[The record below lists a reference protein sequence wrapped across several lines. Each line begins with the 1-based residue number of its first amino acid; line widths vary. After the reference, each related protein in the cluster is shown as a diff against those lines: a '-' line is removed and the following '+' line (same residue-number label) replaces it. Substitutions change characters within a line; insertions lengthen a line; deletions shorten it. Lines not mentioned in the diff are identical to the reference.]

1 MNSAIVRALICELTR
16 RPAGL
21 LAIAVIG
28 VKSVAMSNEAV
39 LFCTRS
45 MVCDSDSTTPIV
57 WPSGAARL
65 RLVMPSAPE
74 APAWFST
81 TTGWRNTS
89 LSLWLTRRAPISP
102 APPGGFGTMILM
114 AREGKSCAR
123 TRAAAPSML
132 SARTSVR
139 MKAPLTAR
147 SRPVSLHPCRKVLA
161 QPIAHNAPHPGVVLP
176 EQEVV
181 DLAEQMQLGGLLGVL
196 EQLDR
201 LLGRGDGIVRRMD
214 QEQRPRRDLAD
225 HVGCAELEHALRG
238 LGRKH
243 LDRVLGE
250 IVPQVRRDRHDL
262 IARHHQRLA
271 GVGAVRAALLQHLG
285 EPRPLLRALVLAAK
299 LALTV
304 TPA

>member
-1 MNSAIVRALICELTR
+1 MNSAMVRAEICELTR

-21 LAIAVIG
+21 LAMAVIG
-28 VKSVAMSNEAV
+28 VKSAAMSNEAV

-65 RLVMPSAPE
+65 RLVMPSAPD

-89 LSLWLTRRAPISP
+89 LSLWLTSRAPMSP

-114 AREGKSCAR
+114 AREGKSWAL
-123 TRAAAPSML
+123 TSAAAPRKL
-132 SARTSVR
+132 SASTAVRT
-139 MKAPLTAR
+139 KAPLTAR
-147 SRPVSLHPCRKVLA
+147 SRSVRLYSCRKVLA
-161 QPIAHNAPHPGVVLP
+161 KPIAHNAPHPGVVLP

-181 DLAEQMQLGGLLGVL
+181 DLAEQMQLGRLVGML

-201 LLGRGDGIVRRMD
+201 LLGRGNGIIRRMD
-214 QEQRPRRDLAD
+214 QQQRPRRVLAD
-225 HVGCAELEHALRG
+225 HIIGAKIEHALRG

-250 IVPQVRRDRHDL
+250 IGPQMRRDRHDL
-262 IARHHQRLA
+262 IARHHERLA
-271 GVGAVRAALLQHLG
+271 GLGTMRAAFLQH
-285 EPRPLLRALVLAAK
+285 
-299 LALTV
+299 
-304 TPA
+304 